1 MLLLFPSALMHI
13 IEPNLTDKTRYSI
26 SFNFNVNLNA
36 FSSIDDAL
44 TSMRE
49 NIKYEHL
56 EFEID
61 DNGPT

>member
-1 MLLLFPSALMHI
+1 MV
-13 IEPNLTDKTRYSI
+13 EPNLTDKTRYSI

-36 FSSIDDAL
+36 GSHPGDDAL

-61 DNGPT
+61 DNGDLIP